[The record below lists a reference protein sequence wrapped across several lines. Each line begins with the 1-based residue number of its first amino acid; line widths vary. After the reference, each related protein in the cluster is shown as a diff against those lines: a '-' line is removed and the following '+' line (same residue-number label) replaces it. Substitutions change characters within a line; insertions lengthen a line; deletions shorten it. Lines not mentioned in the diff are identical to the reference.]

1 LYAYLTIKIDPVPVD
16 ETLEVWMIEPAKF
29 VLFVGVSWALI
40 ITPGPDMLY
49 VISRGVTQGRRAGM
63 LSALGVICGILVHT
77 TAAAF
82 GLTLILQTSAFAFLM
97 VKTLGAIYL
106 IYLGIKAWRD
116 KSSFRLQTSAPSVSF
131 QRVFWQ
137 GVLSN
142 VLNPK
147 IAIFFLAFLPQFVEK
162 GRGNVALQMVML
174 GLTFACFG
182 LCFLLVIG
190 YSSGKIG
197 GLFTRRPH
205 YAQLLQRLTSGI
217 LIGLGIRLAL
227 TERR

>member
-1 LYAYLTIKIDPVPVD
+1 
-16 ETLEVWMIEPAKF
+16 MIEPAKF
-29 VLFVGVSWALI
+29 VLFVGVAWALI
-40 ITPGPDMLY
+40 ITPGPEMLY
-49 VISRGVTQGRRAGM
+49 VITRGVTQGRRAGM

-82 GLTLILQTSAFAFLM
+82 GLTLLLQTSASAFLI

-106 IYLGIKAWRD
+106 IYLGVKAWRD
-116 KSSFRLQTSAPSVSF
+116 KSTFSVQTSASNVSF
-131 QRVFWQ
+131 RKVFWQ

-147 IAIFFLAFLPQFVEK
+147 VAIFFLAFLPQFVDK
-162 GRGNVALQMVML
+162 GSGNVPFQMIVL

-182 LCFLLVIG
+182 LCFLLAIG

-197 GLFTRRPH
+197 SLLTRRPQ
-205 YAQLLQRLTSGI
+205 YAQFLQRLAGGI
-217 LIGLGIRLAL
+217 LIGLEIRLAL
-227 TERR
+227 TERG